1 MKINDRKKIPS
12 DCLSCGKT
20 FKNVYAMSSH
30 KNHCQNP
37 DSTKHLDG
45 KRSWNKGKI
54 LASQK
59 EIFCENSKYSTGYA
73 KKALLAFKIKHWKCE
88 CCDLEKWCGKEITLE
103 LDHINGDNRDHRVQ
117 NLRLLCPNCHSQTDT
132 WRGRNKNKGKQ
143 KVSDQDLLIALEN
156 QKNIRQAL
164 LTVGLS
170 PKAENYKRCKKIL
183 SVKLQKES

>member
-1 MKINDRKKIPS
+1 M
-12 DCLSCGKT
+12 
-20 FKNVYAMSSH
+20 
-30 KNHCQNP
+30 
-37 DSTKHLDG
+37 
-45 KRSWNKGKI
+45 
-54 LASQK
+54 
-59 EIFCENSKYSTGYA
+59 
-73 KKALLAFKIKHWKCE
+73 
-88 CCDLEKWCGKEITLE
+88 WCGKEITLE